1 MRYQLIAFL
10 LIFGVFSFC
19 SSGIAQETD
28 MLFFGQPALIT
39 PVGQSADG
47 LMVNVLCRQS
57 KIAVVYN
64 GFANTD
70 TLRAYLAGEI
80 EMPVSARRYGPIK
93 SLILVPG
100 GSTKGLGAA
109 KIDEKWEMDRVNNLI
124 AGARELEMPIAVC
137 HIGGVARRGSLSDP
151 FNQIAAEVADVIIV
165 VQGGDDDNFFKDI
178 AEVRG
183 VPYHLVENMPDIG
196 DVLWE
201 YFREK

>member
-1 MRYQLIAFL
+1 MSYYLIAILMVVGIVGFY
-10 LIFGVFSFC
+10 

-47 LMVNVLCRQS
+47 LMVNVLCRRS
-57 KIAVVYN
+57 KIAVAYN
-64 GFANTD
+64 GLANAD
-70 TLRAYLAGEI
+70 SLRAYLAGEI

-93 SLILVPG
+93 SVILVPG

-137 HIGGVARRGSLSDP
+137 HIGGEARRGSLSDS
-151 FNQIAAEVADVIIV
+151 FNQIAAEAADVIVV
-165 VQGGDDDNFFKDI
+165 VQSGDDDGFFKNI
-178 AEVRG
+178 AEARD

-196 DVLWE
+196 DALWE
-201 YFREK
+201 YFREE